1 MLDIVERLVSGDR
14 RALSRAMSIVE
25 NEEPGAREIMKEIHP
40 RSGNAH
46 LIGVTG
52 PPGVGKST
60 LVDALAAEYRRVGAT
75 VGIVAVD
82 PSSPFTGGALLGD
95 RIRMQRHA
103 LDPGVFVRS
112 LATRGKVGGISAAT
126 GAVAKLLDA
135 SGRSIVI
142 IETVGAGQSEVEIMK
157 HASTVIVVMA
167 PGLGDDIQAIKAGI
181 LEIADIFVV
190 NKADLEGA
198 ARTAR
203 DLEYALDLR
212 AVTPWAPPVL
222 LTVSRTGEGV
232 KELRER
238 LEEHLAFLK
247 REGGWEDRLARS
259 ARADLEDI
267 IARRLVREVGG
278 GDSWQYAQPTVK
290 SVAAREK
297 DPYTAADEL
306 VQAYLDRVSGRGGA
320 GGVR

>member
-1 MLDIVERLVSGDR
+1 MLDIVERLVAGDR

-60 LVDALAAEYRRVGAT
+60 LVDALAAEYRRTSAT

-135 SGRSIVI
+135 SGRTVVI

-157 HASTVIVVMA
+157 HASTVIVVLA

-203 DLEYALDLR
+203 DLESALELR
-212 AVTPWAPPVL
+212 AVAPWAPPVL

-232 KELRER
+232 KELREK

-290 SVAAREK
+290 AVATREK

-306 VQAYLDRVSGRGGA
+306 VQAYLDRVSGRGGGA
-320 GGVR
+320 G

>member
-1 MLDIVERLVSGDR
+1 MLEIVQKLLAGDR
-14 RALSRAMSIVE
+14 RALSRAMSLVE
-25 NEEPGAREIMKEIHP
+25 DEEPEARQIMREVHP
-40 RSGNAH
+40 ESGKAH
-46 LIGVTG
+46 VIGVTG

-60 LVDALAAEYRRVGAT
+60 LVDALAAEYRRTGAT

-95 RIRMQRHA
+95 RIRMQRHT

-112 LATRGKVGGISAAT
+112 LATRGKTGGISAAT

-135 SGRSIVI
+135 SGRDIVI

-157 HASTVIVVMA
+157 HVASVIVVMA

-181 LEIADIFVV
+181 LEIADVFVV
-190 NKADLEGA
+190 NKADLDGA

-203 DLEYALDLR
+203 DLESALDLR
-212 AVTPWAPPVL
+212 AAAAWVPPVL
-222 LTVSRTGEGV
+222 LTVSRSGEGV
-232 KELRER
+232 KELREK

-247 REGGWEDRLARS
+247 REGGWEQRLARS
-259 ARADLEDI
+259 ARAEMEDI
-267 IARRLVREVGG
+267 LARKLVREVGG
-278 GDSWQYAQPTVK
+278 GDSWQRAQDHVK
-290 SVAAREK
+290 AVAAREM

-306 VQAYLDRVSGRGGA
+306 VQAYLERMGAGRG
-320 GGVR
+320 RDR